1 MRQAKIFIVTA
12 NGKKNGLSI
21 DKIIR
26 EVNQIVCATE
36 YDINGQSTLYASS
49 YFKGSCLLGVSI
61 SADNGSELDSFVK
74 WRVDNGFLKEVVNE
88 DE

>member
-1 MRQAKIFIVTA
+1 MRQTKKFIITEK
-12 NGKKNGLSI
+12 GKKNGLTV

-49 YFKGSCLLGVSI
+49 YFKGNCLLGVSI
-61 SADNGSELDSFVK
+61 SADNESEIECFVK
-74 WRVDNGFLKEVVNE
+74 WRRNNGYLEEVFTK
-88 DE
+88 D